1 VPGSTSARPSLPY
14 VRAVAAALL
23 TIAALIT
30 AANVGP
36 ARATGTTPTSPKVS
50 GERVPEKERVSGA
63 GEGMSGESGSGES
76 ASGESGF
83 GEGGT
88 LPASEG

>member
-1 VPGSTSARPSLPY
+1 MPY

-50 GERVPEKERVSGA
+50 VERVPEKERASDAGVSGA
-63 GEGMSGESGSGES
+63 G
-76 ASGESGF
+76 ASGAGASGA
-83 GEGGT
+83 GGT
-88 LPASEG
+88 LPASGGSRS

>member
-1 VPGSTSARPSLPY
+1 MPGSTSARPSVPY

-36 ARATGTTPTSPKVS
+36 AGAAGTTPTSPKVS

-63 GEGMSGESGSGES
+63 GVSGASVSG
-76 ASGESGF
+76 AD
-83 GEGGT
+83 GT
-88 LPASEG
+88 LPVSGSSRS

>member
-1 VPGSTSARPSLPY
+1 MPY

-23 TIAALIT
+23 TIVALIT

-36 ARATGTTPTSPKVS
+36 ARATGTAPTSPKAS

-63 GEGMSGESGSGES
+63 D

-88 LPASEG
+88 LPASGGSRS

>member
-1 VPGSTSARPSLPY
+1 MPY

-63 GEGMSGESGSGES
+63 GVSGTGS
-76 ASGESGF
+76 SGESGF
-83 GEGGT
+83 GESGFGESGFGESGT
-88 LPASEG
+88 LPTSGGSRS